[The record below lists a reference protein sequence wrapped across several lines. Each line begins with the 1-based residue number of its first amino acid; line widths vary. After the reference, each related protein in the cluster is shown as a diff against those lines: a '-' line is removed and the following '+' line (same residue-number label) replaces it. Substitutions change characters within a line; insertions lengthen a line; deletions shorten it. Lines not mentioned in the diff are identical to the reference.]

1 MGEVEEMVW
10 CAGGKVGVL
19 QDGIGCWPGGLE
31 WGGGE
36 GKIARGGLSEA
47 VNGGWACEAVG
58 REKVGMGGVSKAAG
72 LANFGLTTS
81 LSPKAFHIC
90 YFILLTGFYKF

>member
-1 MGEVEEMVW
+1 MLKQDFGEVEEMVW

-19 QDGIGCWPGGLE
+19 RDGIGCWPGVLE

-36 GKIARGGLSEA
+36 GKVARGGD
-47 VNGGWACEAVG
+47 
-58 REKVGMGGVSKAAG
+58 SKAAG

-81 LSPKAFHIC
+81 LSPKAFHLC

>member
-1 MGEVEEMVW
+1 MVW

-36 GKIARGGLSEA
+36 GRVARGGLSKA
-47 VNGGWACEAVG
+47 WNGGWACGVVG
-58 REKVGMGGVSKAAG
+58 REKFGMGGVSKAAG

-81 LSPKAFHIC
+81 LSPEAFHLC
-90 YFILLTGFYKF
+90 YFILLTGFYKY

>member
-19 QDGIGCWPGGLE
+19 RDGIGCWPGGLE

-36 GKIARGGLSEA
+36 GKIARGGLSKA
-47 VNGGWACEAVG
+47 VNGGRACGVVG
-58 REKVGMGGVSKAAG
+58 REKVSMGGASKAAG
-72 LANFGLTTS
+72 LANFGLTS
-81 LSPKAFHIC
+81 LSPKAFHLC
-90 YFILLTGFYKF
+90 YFLLLTGFSKF